1 MKLSPEI
8 QDSLELRFSG
18 LARRMNERGD
28 RIISLGLGE
37 PSFPTPPEIV
47 EAAAEAMRQGFT
59 RYSNPMGLP
68 DLREAICAKLA
79 KDNGIQ
85 AGPDDVMVTPGAKMA
100 LSLALA
106 AILEPGDEVINLVP
120 CYPSYLPQIR
130 IAEPAA
136 VIKNLDLR
144 RPDFGLD
151 LDRLAG
157 LLTPRVKAVII
168 NSPHNP
174 TGKMLT
180 SAELKA
186 LVALLSNS
194 GCWLIS
200 DEIYERLNFSNT
212 AHLSPGAV
220 ETMARRTI
228 TINGFSKAFS
238 MTGWRIGYLVA
249 KGPVMK
255 TISKLQQHMNTNV
268 APFVQKAAKA
278 ARALPQG
285 FLDQYNRRL
294 AGNAACLAEAVTGSS
309 PLRLCPGQGGMF
321 AFLDIAKTG
330 VGSDVFCSGL
340 LERHAVAVTPGIN
353 FGGGWDD
360 HVRISLDADAAVFA
374 EGASRLASF
383 ADTIA
388 NERHVSHA

>member
-18 LARRMNERGD
+18 LARQMNERGK

-37 PSFPTPPEIV
+37 PGFPTPPEIID
-47 EAAAEAMRQGFT
+47 AATEGMRQGFT

-79 KDNGIQ
+79 ADNGIQ
-85 AGPDDVMVTPGAKMA
+85 AKPSEIMVTPGAKMA

-106 AILEPGDEVINLVP
+106 AILEPGDEVIILLP

-136 VIKNLDLR
+136 VIQNLDLR
-144 RPDFGLD
+144 RQDFGLD
-151 LDRLAG
+151 LDRLVQ
-157 LLTPRVKAVII
+157 LLSPRIKAVII
-168 NSPHNP
+168 NFPHNP

-180 SAELKA
+180 STDLQG
-186 LVALLSNS
+186 LVDLLSKHD
-194 GCWLIS
+194 CWLIS
-200 DEIYERLNFSNT
+200 DEIYERLNFSGT

-220 ETMARRTI
+220 EALGERTI
-228 TINGFSKAFS
+228 TINGFSKAYS

-268 APFVQKAAKA
+268 APFVQKAALA
-278 ARALPQG
+278 ALSLPLG
-285 FLDQYNRRL
+285 FLDDYNRQL
-294 AGNAACLAEAVTGSS
+294 AGNAKYLADAVAGS
-309 PLRLCPGQGGMF
+309 PNLRLCPSEGGLF

-330 VGSDVFCSGL
+330 LASDAFCSAL
-340 LERHAVAVTPGIN
+340 IERHAVAATPGIS
-353 FGGGWDD
+353 FGSAWDD
-360 HVRISLDADAAVFA
+360 HVRVSLATDPADYA
-374 EGASRLASF
+374 EGVDRLTSF
-383 ADTIA
+383 ASEIA
-388 NERHVSHA
+388 SERHVSHA